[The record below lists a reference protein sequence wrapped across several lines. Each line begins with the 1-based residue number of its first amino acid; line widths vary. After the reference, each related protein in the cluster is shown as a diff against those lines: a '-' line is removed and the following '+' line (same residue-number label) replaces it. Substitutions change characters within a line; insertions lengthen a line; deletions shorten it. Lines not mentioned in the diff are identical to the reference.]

1 MWFEHP
7 SSFARPWMP
16 GARAAVAVGIAAM
29 MGTLPYPASSHSAVG
44 SATPCVRISRNVA
57 HYCGPASARLS
68 VFRSALFRGGFC
80 ARKRVDGIGL
90 LQVRIGARSLDGS
103 RTNDGLPYFSLGITG
118 SPSGAKSGNVIA
130 YYRSRRWIGRIV
142 SFRGNAH
149 GGTFAAQGVGGSRG
163 RATASF
169 RC

>member
-16 GARAAVAVGIAAM
+16 GARAAVAVGITATI
-29 MGTLPYPASSHSAVG
+29 GTLPCPASPDSAVE
-44 SATPCVRISRNVA
+44 SATSCVRISRNVA
-57 HYCGPASARLS
+57 RYCGPASARLS
-68 VFRSALFRGGFC
+68 AFRTALFRGGFC
-80 ARKRVDGIGL
+80 ARKRVDGIRL

-118 SPSGAKSGNVIA
+118 SPSGPKSGNVIA
-130 YYRSRRWIGRIV
+130 YYRSQRWFGRVV
-142 SFRGNAH
+142 SLKGAGD